1 MKNLP
6 GNPMKKLLI
15 LASAILAAGI
25 LSCERNSTDDPTTQ
39 KGTPTETG
47 KPIGPVTSKSIGPE
61 GGFISTPD
69 DKLTLKFPAGA
80 LKETR
85 TITIRP
91 VTNTAWNGIGQ
102 GFEFGPDGSSF
113 EQPVEFI
120 YRYSNEEVAGSSLQ
134 NMALA
139 FQNPN
144 GIWQLAQ
151 PVKVDQDT
159 KTITGR
165 INHFSWWSLVTEY
178 RLLPE
183 SDSVVL
189 KQTKELTLERAQ
201 FHGTFPFWK
210 GKEPKNF
217 EIDELLYLFEAK
229 VADRTDIKKIYLNG
243 IDFTSGQVDNQTYGT
258 IGHVYGET
266 GAKLLYTAPGKMPK
280 SNNPVNIVVE
290 LQHSGG
296 AQLMLV
302 STIDILFGDGMN
314 VDGHITENVEV
325 QATYSSG
332 MFALNMLSL
341 DAPAGKPV
349 SINVMTKNFKIGKF
363 PFDVKDTFVGA
374 MNGPAGKSG
383 ASEYTHCNTRLAE
396 KGFVVFENIYKAGS
410 ETRAKGQIL
419 GNVVVLH
426 SDDHAC
432 NHTAH
437 ETMNIV
443 ASFDCVV
450 RQ

>member
-1 MKNLP
+1 M
-6 GNPMKKLLI
+6 
-15 LASAILAAGI
+15 AAGI
-25 LSCERNSTDDPTTQ
+25 LSCERNPSTEPGAQ
-39 KGTPTETG
+39 KGSPTEIG
-47 KPIGPVTSKSIGPE
+47 KPTGPVTSKAIGPE
-61 GGFISTPD
+61 GGSISTPD
-69 DKLTLKFPAGA
+69 NKLMLKFPAGA
-80 LKETR
+80 LKETK

-91 VTNTAWNGIGQ
+91 VTNTAWNGVGQ

-113 EQPVEFI
+113 EQPVEFV
-120 YRYSNEEVAGSSLQ
+120 YRYSNEEIAGSSVQ

-139 FQNPN
+139 FQNPD

-151 PVKVDQDT
+151 PVKVDQNA

-189 KQTKELTLERAQ
+189 RQTKELTLERAQ
-201 FHGTFPFWK
+201 FGGTFSFWK
-210 GKEPKNF
+210 GKEMPKDF
-217 EIDELLYLFEAK
+217 ELDQMLYLFEPK
-229 VADRTDIKKIYLNG
+229 VADRADIKKIYLNG

-258 IGHVYGET
+258 VGHVQGET
-266 GAKLLYTAPGKMPK
+266 GAKLLYVAPNKMPK

-290 LQHSGG
+290 LRHSGG

-325 QATYSSG
+325 QATYHGG

-349 SINVMTKNFKIGKF
+349 TINVMTKNFKIGKF
-363 PFDVKDTFVGA
+363 PFEVKDTFVGA

-396 KGFVVFENIYKAGS
+396 KGYVIFENIYKAGN

-432 NHTAH
+432 SHTAH